1 VADVGGEAV
10 LVEVLIIFAAQIVYV
25 STMTLRWIILLK
37 GCRFW
42 ASIMSLV
49 EVTIW
54 VYALSLVVGNIDD
67 PVRLVAYAGGFAAG
81 TAVGSWLE
89 ERLAYGYSMA
99 LVVVKERSEV
109 PRRLRERG
117 FAVTTWRGRGRERER
132 DVLLVF
138 YRRSFNRMLDRVIN
152 EVEPSAF
159 ILLLEPRLMRGG
171 FLERR
176 LPAPP
181 WADRYFGG
189 S

>member
-1 VADVGGEAV
+1 MLELA
-10 LVEVLIIFAAQIVYV
+10 IIFGAQVVYV

-42 ASIMSLV
+42 ASIMSLF

-54 VYALSLVVGNIDD
+54 VYALSLVVASIDE
-67 PVRLVAYAGGFAAG
+67 PLRLLAYAGGFAAG

-99 LVVVKERSEV
+99 LVVVRERSEV
-109 PRRLRERG
+109 SRRLRERG
-117 FAVTTWRGRGRERER
+117 FAVTTWKGRGRERER

-138 YRRSFNRMLDRVIN
+138 YRRSFNRVLDQIIN
-152 EVEPSAF
+152 DIEPSAF
-159 ILLLEPRLMRGG
+159 VLLLEPRLMRGG

-189 S
+189 P